1 MTLFI
6 CQWDRVQQVCV
17 EQIMLVIYSYI
28 KISASA
34 ALWELILVANPAES
48 TQIMAKCSHCL
59 CIRIYTLHTH
69 KLTHMYGWTKVVLL
83 LKNLFFS
90 RSAQRLH
97 VHLISQMTQ
106 EHVKGLKSF
115 LHSKRLPVLLWVL
128 YELALKGLL
137 RGQGGNGAIKCVRS
151 HCSPWRQI
159 LKLAE
164 VSHIEASNL
173 FLFSFFF
180 FFSFL

>member
-1 MTLFI
+1 M
-6 CQWDRVQQVCV
+6 
-17 EQIMLVIYSYI
+17 
-28 KISASA
+28 
-34 ALWELILVANPAES
+34 
-48 TQIMAKCSHCL
+48 
-59 CIRIYTLHTH
+59 
-69 KLTHMYGWTKVVLL
+69 
-83 LKNLFFS
+83 
-90 RSAQRLH
+90 
-97 VHLISQMTQ
+97 HLISQMTQ

-115 LHSKRLPVLLWVL
+115 LHSKRLPVLLRVL

-137 RGQGGNGAIKCVRS
+137 RGQGENGAIKCVRS

-173 FLFSFFF
+173 FLFAFFF